1 MTPLISELIK
11 FAPDPELYHWFD
23 VGDLP
28 LDGEFV
34 NDDEMFCLPYQR
46 TVVVG
51 RDADGS
57 KFMLALIGGTE
68 SVAVGGL
75 LFVGAYPQD
84 IEPFSYINTPEG
96 TRIYGVKDTPP
107 KRAQYMPTMAI
118 VSTFLRGLQKPT
130 QAHVPVARKS
140 LINSKRAAKGKGPVL
155 FDWRTVEV
163 APITEKM
170 PHQGGTHA
178 SPRLHNRRGHW
189 RTMKKTGKRVWV
201 RDCKV
206 GDASK
211 GVVFKDYKIEA
222 AHGIKGEA

>member
-1 MTPLISELIK
+1 MTPLISELVK
-11 FAPDPELYHWFD
+11 LAPDPELYHWFD
-23 VGDLP
+23 VGDMP
-28 LDGEFV
+28 LEAGFV
-34 NDDEMFCLPYQR
+34 ADDELFCLPYER

-57 KFMLALIGGTE
+57 KFMMSLIGGGE

-75 LFVGAYPQD
+75 LFVGHYPQD
-84 IEPFSYINTPEG
+84 ITPFSFVNTTDG
-96 TRIYGVKDTPP
+96 IRVYGVKGEPP
-107 KRAQYMPTMAI
+107 SKAQYMPVMAI
-118 VSTFLRGLQKPT
+118 VATFLRGLQKPT

-155 FDWRTVEV
+155 FDWHTVEV
-163 APITEKM
+163 APATQKM

-178 SPRLHNRRGHW
+178 SPRLHDRRGHW
-189 RTMKKTGKRVWV
+189 RTMKKSGKRVWV

-211 GVVFKDYKIEA
+211 GVVFKDYEVTA
-222 AHGIKGEA
+222 

>member
-1 MTPLISELIK
+1 MTPLISELVR
-11 FAPDPELYHWFD
+11 FSPNAETYHWFD
-23 VGDLP
+23 VGTLP
-28 LDGEFV
+28 LEGEFV
-34 NDDEMFCLPYQR
+34 NDEQMFCLPFQR

-57 KFMLALIGGTE
+57 KFMLSLMGGND

-75 LFVGAYPQD
+75 LFVGPFPQE
-84 IEPFSYINTPEG
+84 IEPFAYVNTQDG
-96 TRIYGVKDTPP
+96 TRVYGENDTPP

-140 LINSKRAAKGKGPVL
+140 FINRKRAAKGKGPAL
-155 FDWRTVEV
+155 FDWHTVEV
-163 APITEKM
+163 APVTQKM

-178 SPRLHNRRGHW
+178 SPRLHDRRGHW
-189 RTMKKTGKRVWV
+189 RTMRSGKRVWV

-206 GDASK
+206 GDASR
-211 GVVFKDYKIEA
+211 GVVFKDYLVA
-222 AHGIKGEA
+222 NT

>member
-1 MTPLISELIK
+1 MTPLIAELVK
-11 FAPDPELYHWFD
+11 LAPDPELYHWFD

-28 LDGEFV
+28 LDAEFV
-34 NDDEMFCLPYQR
+34 ADEELFCLPYAK

-57 KFMLALIGGTE
+57 KFMMSLIGGSD

-75 LFVGAYPQD
+75 LFVGPYPQY
-84 IEPFSYINTPEG
+84 ITPFSFINTPEG
-96 TRIYGVKDTPP
+96 IRVYGVNGESPS
-107 KRAQYMPTMAI
+107 RAQYMPAMAI
-118 VSTFLRGLQKPT
+118 VSIFLRGLQKPT

-155 FDWRTVEV
+155 FDWHTVEV
-163 APITEKM
+163 APATKKM

-178 SPRLHNRRGHW
+178 SPRLHDRRGHW
-189 RTMKKTGKRVWV
+189 RTMNSGKRVWV

-211 GVVFKDYKIEA
+211 GIVFKDYEVKP
-222 AHGIKGEA
+222 

>member
-1 MTPLISELIK
+1 MTPLISELVK
-11 FAPDPELYHWFD
+11 FAPDPEFYHWFD

-28 LDGEFV
+28 LDGAFV

-57 KFMLALIGGTE
+57 KFMLTLIGGIE

-75 LFVGAYPQD
+75 LFVGAYPQN

-130 QAHVPVARKS
+130 QAHVPMARKS
-140 LINSKRAAKGKGPVL
+140 LINSKRATKGKGPVL
-155 FDWRTVEV
+155 FDWRTVDV

-189 RTMKKTGKRVWV
+189 RTIKKTSKRVWV

-206 GDASK
+206 GDAGK
-211 GVVFKDYKIEA
+211 GVVFKDYKIKAKLKEKN
-222 AHGIKGEA
+222 G